1 VLLSAAM
8 SADGYLDDATDR
20 RLILSD
26 QADLDAV
33 DAIRAECDAILIGAQ
48 TVRSDDPAL
57 LVRSAQ
63 RREQRV
69 RRGLPPSPLR
79 VTLTASGELDPGAR
93 LFRPGGGRPLVYAPA
108 GVVQRVQARL
118 GEAAEVVG
126 AEVVASGT
134 ISLPLLLADLTGRR
148 VRTLL
153 VEGGASILGQFL
165 AEGLADEFRL
175 AIAPVFVADPA
186 APRLLAGA
194 PVPPPMQLTGVA
206 MVGSMAVLSYRPARR
221 S

>member
-26 QADLDAV
+26 PADLDAV
-33 DAIRAECDAILIGAQ
+33 DAIRAGCDAILVGAQ

-57 LVRSAQ
+57 LIKSAD
-63 RREQRV
+63 RRARRV
-69 RRGLPPSPLR
+69 QHGLPPSPVR
-79 VTLTASGELDPGAR
+79 VTVTASGDLDPAAR
-93 LFRPGGGRPLVYAPA
+93 LFRTGDSRPIVYAPA
-108 GVVQRVQARL
+108 AAAGQVLARL
-118 GEAAEVVG
+118 GAAAEVVAAG
-126 AEVVASGT
+126 DPV
-134 ISLPLLLADLTGRR
+134 SLPMLLADLAGRG

-153 VEGGASILGQFL
+153 VEGGAGILGQFL
-165 AEGLADEFRL
+165 TLGLADEFRL
-175 AIAPVFVADPA
+175 AIAPVFVADPH

-194 PVPPPMQLTGVA
+194 RVPAPMTLAAVTQ
-206 MVGSMAVLSYRPARR
+206 VGAMAVLSYRLTRG